1 MISISVIDICYLTP
15 AHCGY
20 DHELNAIALFQEQL
34 PIYRFYLQANIP
46 HDIVLFLLTY
56 SG

>member
-46 HDIVLFLLTY
+46 HNIVLFLLIY